1 MDPSL
6 QSPPPLLE
14 RTMKAANIYVIPDS
28 SNIKGGDLYDKFGNL
43 SYFADVTG
51 LDDKTKT
58 GADISPSVSAH
69 SRNSFMRDPAPS
81 SVSAH
86 TRYLSTGLR
95 QSKGGF
101 PGVGITLDDGVERRD
116 FSYTGTMSGLVAWLK
131 TTAKHKITLYGP
143 TGTPYDTI
151 PVASNG

>member
-1 MDPSL
+1 
-6 QSPPPLLE
+6 
-14 RTMKAANIYVIPDS
+14 MKATNIYVIPDS

-43 SYFADVTG
+43 QYFADVTG

-58 GADISPSVSAH
+58 GQDLASNVSSH
-69 SRNSFMRDPAPS
+69 SRDSFMRDPAPS
-81 SVSAH
+81 TVKAH
-86 TRYLSTGLR
+86 TRYVSTGLR

-101 PGVGITLDDGVERRD
+101 PGFTVTLSDGTETRD

-131 TTAKHKITLYGP
+131 TTAKVEISLYGP
-143 TGTPYDTI
+143 TGAPYDAI

>member
-1 MDPSL
+1 
-6 QSPPPLLE
+6 
-14 RTMKAANIYVIPDS
+14 MKAKNIYVIPDS

-43 SYFADVTG
+43 TYFADVTG
-51 LDDKTKT
+51 LDDKTST

-69 SRNSFMRDPAPS
+69 SRESFMRDPAPS
-81 SVSAH
+81 SVKAH

-101 PGVGITLDDGVERRD
+101 PGVTITLSDGTETRD

-131 TTAKHKITLYGP
+131 TTAKVEITLYGP
-143 TGTPYDTI
+143 TGTPYDAI
-151 PVASNG
+151 PVAPAG

>member
-1 MDPSL
+1 
-6 QSPPPLLE
+6 
-14 RTMKAANIYVIPDS
+14 MKATHIYVIPDT

-43 SYFADVTG
+43 TYFADVTG
-51 LDDKTKT
+51 LDDKTTT
-58 GADISPSVSAH
+58 GADISPTVSAH
-69 SRNSFMRDPAPS
+69 SRSSFMGDPAPAT
-81 SVSAH
+81 VKGH

-101 PGVGITLDDGVERRD
+101 PGNSITLSDGTETRD

-131 TTAKHKITLYGP
+131 TTAKVEITIYGP
-143 TGTPYDTI
+143 KGTPYDAI

>member
-1 MDPSL
+1 
-6 QSPPPLLE
+6 
-14 RTMKAANIYVIPDS
+14 MKATNIYVIPDN

-43 SYFADVTG
+43 QYFADVSG
-51 LDDKTKT
+51 LDDKAQT

-81 SVSAH
+81 SVKAH
-86 TRYLSTGLR
+86 TRYVSVGLR

-101 PGVGITLDDGVERRD
+101 PGVAITLSDGTETRD

-131 TTAKHKITLYGP
+131 TTAKVDINLFGP

-151 PVASNG
+151 PTASQG

>member
-1 MDPSL
+1 
-6 QSPPPLLE
+6 
-14 RTMKAANIYVIPDS
+14 MKATNIYVIPDS

-43 SYFADVTG
+43 SYFADVDG
-51 LDDKTKT
+51 LEDKATT

-81 SVSAH
+81 SVKAH
-86 TRYLSTGLR
+86 TRYVSTGLR

-101 PGVGITLDDGVERRD
+101 PGFVITLSDGVETRD

-131 TTAKHKITLYGP
+131 DNAKVDISLYGP

-151 PVASNG
+151 LAVQAG

>member
-1 MDPSL
+1 
-6 QSPPPLLE
+6 
-14 RTMKAANIYVIPDS
+14 MKAAHIFVIPDS

-43 SYFADVTG
+43 TYFADISS
-51 LDDKTKT
+51 LSDKATT

-69 SRNSFMRDPAPS
+69 SRDSFMRDPAPS
-81 SVSAH
+81 TVKAH

-101 PGVGITLDDGVERRD
+101 PGFTVTLSDGTETRD

-131 TTAKHKITLYGP
+131 TTAKVTVTLYGP
-143 TGTPYDTI
+143 TGTPYDPI
-151 PVASNG
+151 PAASQG